1 MRFVIHMLNRIS
13 MIMSVSC
20 VTVKEN
26 NSEGAELTRR
36 GRLSGKVVGVSP
48 RSKVKLSDVAT
59 RAGVSATTASYVL
72 TGRSAEMRISET
84 TEQRVRQAVL
94 DLGYRPNRSA
104 QNLRTAKTSTVG
116 VISDFVASGHFSSQ
130 MLAGASEA
138 ALQRDHLLVIGETGG
153 DAEVERML
161 IEEMIDRQVDGIV
174 YVTRTGLEIQVPEKL
189 AGTRTVLLN
198 CFDPHSPLPAF
209 VPDEFGGGHTAAGV
223 LLDAGVT
230 GDIHVV
236 GEIPPDTFAGPERLA
251 GINDRLAEV
260 GRAVAGVVPCP
271 WDVAAAYEA
280 THEWLST
287 GARPGG
293 LICLNDRVAM
303 GVYEALAEH
312 GLHVPNDVSV
322 VSFDGSELATWLRPQ
337 VISVALPFL
346 ELGTQAVH
354 ALLDPGDF
362 APGVVRLPMPLM
374 PGGSVL
380 AFPPTKEQ
388 PHV

>member
-1 MRFVIHMLNRIS
+1 

-20 VTVKEN
+20 VTVKEKN
-26 NSEGAELTRR
+26 PEGAELTRR

-48 RSKVKLSDVAT
+48 RSKAKLSDVAT

-84 TEQRVRQAVL
+84 TEQRVRQAVV

-130 MLAGASEA
+130 MLAGAAEA

-153 DAEVERML
+153 DAEVERLL

-198 CFDPHSPLPAF
+198 CFDLASPLPAF
-209 VPDEFGGGHTAAGV
+209 VPDEFGGGRTAASV
-223 LLDAGVT
+223 LLDAGVS

-236 GEIPPDTFAGPERLA
+236 GETPPDTFAGPARLA
-251 GINDRLAEV
+251 GMNDRLAEV
-260 GRAVAGVVPCP
+260 GRSVASVVPCP
-271 WDVAAAYEA
+271 WAVEAAFEA
-280 THEWLST
+280 THTWLST

-303 GVYEALAEH
+303 GVYQALAEH
-312 GLHVPNDVSV
+312 GLDVPGDVSV

-346 ELGTQAVH
+346 ELGAQAVH
-354 ALLDPGDF
+354 ALLDPGEF
-362 APGVVRLPMPLM
+362 TPGVVRLPMPLM

>member
-1 MRFVIHMLNRIS
+1 M
-13 MIMSVSC
+13 
-20 VTVKEN
+20 
-26 NSEGAELTRR
+26 
-36 GRLSGKVVGVSP
+36 GVSP
-48 RSKVKLSDVAT
+48 RKVKLSDVAT

-72 TGRSAEMRISET
+72 NGRSADMRISESA
-84 TEQRVRQAVL
+84 EQRVREAVVE
-94 DLGYRPNRSA
+94 LGYRPNRSA

-138 ALQRDHLLVIGETGG
+138 ARRRDHLLVIGETGG
-153 DAEVERML
+153 DAEIERLL

-198 CFDPHSPLPAF
+198 CVDPASPMPAF
-209 VPDEFGGGHTAAGV
+209 VPDEFGGGRTAASV

-236 GEIPPDTFAGPERLA
+236 GEDPSPHTFAGPARLA

-260 GRAVAGVVPCP
+260 GQSVASVVPCP
-271 WDVAAAYEA
+271 WAVEAAYDA
-280 THEWLST
+280 THAWLAT
-287 GARPGG
+287 GVRPDG

-303 GVYEALAEH
+303 GVYQALAEH
-312 GLHVPNDVSV
+312 GLDVPGDVSV
-322 VSFDGSELATWLRPQ
+322 VSFDGSELATWLRPR

-346 ELGTQAVH
+346 ELGAQAVD
-354 ALLDPGDF
+354 ALLDPGVLE
-362 APGVVRLPMPLM
+362 PGVTRLSMPLI
-374 PGGSVL
+374 PGGSVRSG
-380 AFPPTKEQ
+380 APAPAVPHTKE

>member
-1 MRFVIHMLNRIS
+1 M
-13 MIMSVSC
+13 
-20 VTVKEN
+20 
-26 NSEGAELTRR
+26 
-36 GRLSGKVVGVSP
+36 SP

-84 TEQRVRQAVL
+84 TEQRVRQAVI

-138 ALQRDHLLVIGETGG
+138 ARQRDHLLVIGETGG

-198 CFDPHSPLPAF
+198 CFDLASPLPAF
-209 VPDEFGGGHTAAGV
+209 VPDEFNGGRTAASV

-236 GEIPPDTFAGPERLA
+236 GETPPDSFAGPHRLA
-251 GINDRLAEV
+251 GMNDRLAEV
-260 GRAVAGVVPCP
+260 GRSVASVVPCP
-271 WDVAAAYEA
+271 WAVEAAYEA
-280 THEWLST
+280 TDEWLAT

-303 GVYEALAEH
+303 GVYQALAEH
-312 GLHVPNDVSV
+312 RLDVPGDVSV

-346 ELGTQAVH
+346 ELGAQAVH
-354 ALLDPGDF
+354 ALLDPGAP

-374 PGGSVL
+374 PGGSVQ
-380 AFPPTKEQ
+380 AIPPTKEQ